1 MKKKLKVQKAF
12 SGKMMR
18 AATTQGRRVI
28 NPGRPGMQQVFG
40 PPRDP
45 NMFST
50 TPPRPGMSTPFGP
63 KPGVQPGGPPRDPN
77 MFSTTPPRPGM
88 QQPRPDI
95 QFGVQPLPAAPSAAP
110 IPYLQHDLP
119 NNFEPGMKQ
128 LLPSPGMQ
136 QPAPSGI
143 GGIAHYVLR
152 QKNAPGGLGGQIN
165 PGMQQPAPVGLG
177 EYALRQ
183 QPAPGGMAQ
192 PLPAM
197 KRGGSVIARGNK
209 LARSK
214 PTKMF

>member
-45 NMFST
+45 NMFAT
-50 TPPRPGMSTPFGP
+50 TPPRPGTVIDPGR
-63 KPGVQPGGPPRDPN
+63 KPGIYQPGGLPRDPN
-77 MFSTTPPRPGM
+77 FFSTTPPRPVMIQPAVVGAPPQPIRNINDMGPINVSPFNSTPGGVRGGM
-88 QQPRPDI
+88 GP
-95 QFGVQPLPAAPSAAP
+95 
-110 IPYLQHDLP
+110 LP
-119 NNFEPGMKQ
+119 NNLGPMQGVGDPRLGAATIPGNQ
-128 LLPSPGMQ
+128 AQMQ
-136 QPAPSGI
+136 MRDPTQA
-143 GGIAHYVLR
+143 
-152 QKNAPGGLGGQIN
+152 
-165 PGMQQPAPVGLG
+165 APV
-177 EYALRQ
+177 
-183 QPAPGGMAQ
+183 QPV
-192 PLPAM
+192 PAM